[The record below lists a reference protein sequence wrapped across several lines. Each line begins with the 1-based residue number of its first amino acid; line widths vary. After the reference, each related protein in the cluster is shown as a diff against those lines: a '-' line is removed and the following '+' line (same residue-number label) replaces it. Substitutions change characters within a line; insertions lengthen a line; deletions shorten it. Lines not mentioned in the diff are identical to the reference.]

1 MQPEDQIADPIEPV
15 EAGLEAVQPAEGEVE
30 PTPFEYPNQ
39 WNKDTRAAVEAMLG
53 QPDGR
58 KWADSIRKQWDEH
71 DGRYRTTQAERDRYR
86 SQADRWQQAIQPYE
100 QQYRMLGMDPYAGVQ
115 QAIAWQA
122 AIHQNPQQTLAQL
135 AQMYGIQLGGQ
146 PAEDEPYVDPYVKQM
161 KHEYD
166 QKHQRVE
173 GALSSIQNYFEQQK
187 IEYAMQQIHA
197 FATATD
203 EDGTPKHPHLGEIPQ
218 DELVRLV
225 NAGYSLDKAYSIA
238 CMSNDDVRAK
248 MEQARAVKD
257 AAARRVQAEKAQGAL
272 TAKSPAG
279 KAGGTS
285 ARAPRTAAEA
295 VDMALRE
302 LS

>member
-146 PAEDEPYVDPYVKQM
+146 PAEDEPYVDPYVK
-161 KHEYD
+161 K
-166 QKHQRVE
+166 
-173 GALSSIQNYFEQQK
+173 IEQQYAQRFGN
-187 IEYAMQQIHA
+187 IENAIQSVLGQFGHQAQEQALGQIHA
-197 FATATD
+197 FATETD
-203 EDGTPKHPHLGEIPQ
+203 EDGTPKHPYFNEIPQ

>member
-122 AIHQNPQQTLAQL
+122 AIHQNPQQTLSQL

-161 KHEYD
+161 KQEYD
-166 QKHQRVE
+166 QSHQQIK

-187 IEYAMQQIHA
+187 TEHAMQQIHA
-197 FATATD
+197 FATETD
-203 EDGTPKHPHLGEIPQ
+203 EDGNPKHAHFSEIPQ

-248 MEQARAVKD
+248 IEQARAVKD